1 MSSPIRTGVT
11 SFFELMNTSHEA
23 RDVSEIQHTGWGCP
37 FHGDGV
43 DGVH

>member
-1 MSSPIRTGVT
+1 
-11 SFFELMNTSHEA
+11 MNTSHEA
-23 RDVSEIQHTGWGCP
+23 RDVSEIQHAGWGCP